1 MPGARLFVPR
11 AGSSAISI
19 DAKSKTQAVV
29 KFARQQTPCLVSPSS
44 FMPLRFN
51 FPLKRW
57 TVWTW
62 NSRRNLAEAAEFH
75 TGSTWMKHST
85 QPRLKPSPCLPKLLC
100 MSASLDWKPN
110 PKTGDFWTL
119 EALLYKDRSCQTRAF
134 LISQTSTVISCVY
147 TLLSIYPV
155 IFWGQ
160 VEVPYGFL

>member
-1 MPGARLFVPR
+1 MQNQRHRQALSLRDSKPDVLFLP
-11 AGSSAISI
+11 
-19 DAKSKTQAVV
+19 
-29 KFARQQTPCLVSPSS
+29 PPSC
-44 FMPLRFN
+44 PLRFN

-75 TGSTWMKHST
+75 IGSAWMKHST
-85 QPRLKPSPCLPKLLC
+85 QPRLKPGPCLPKLLC

-110 PKTGDFWTL
+110 PKPGDFWTL

-147 TLLSIYPV
+147 T
-155 IFWGQ
+155 
-160 VEVPYGFL
+160 FLFILWYFEDKWKSNMDSCRCTI